1 MLQSRCLLD
10 PAATQAKGPL
20 HVIPLT
26 LRLRNFM
33 CYRDNVPPLYL
44 EGVHIACLCGENGA
58 GKSSLL
64 DAMTWALWGQAR
76 AKSDDDLIYIG
87 KDEMEVDLEFHAA
100 ESKYRVIR
108 KRERA
113 VGKRAGKS
121 ILELQLFSGN
131 AWQAMSGS
139 GIRETQAKIVALLH
153 LDYETFINSAFLVQG
168 RADEF
173 TNQPPDKRKEVL
185 AQILNLSYYESL
197 AEKARESARRR
208 EGLRF
213 SLEQTIAE
221 MSAQVAGRAEL
232 ARQLEESRAKVG
244 EQAALLEGLEASL
257 QQARREKQAL
267 ELKRARA
274 EETRQM
280 LKGVEES
287 LARLA
292 RRREQTQRTVESYQA
307 TLKEA
312 QAIEEGF
319 TWLQSAEKEVAALD
333 VAARTYL
340 ELTQRRASLESA
352 IERAKA
358 ELTANRRVAAAQVKE
373 LEARAAEGEKAA
385 GRLPAIEQALAKLH
399 DLQEQIAAKR
409 AEAEAAAEQA
419 AELRAANAKLKEEM
433 VEIKGK
439 MDQVKQ
445 GKGQCPLCL
454 TDLSE
459 DRCANVL
466 QTYEQLGKA
475 KRAQYDA
482 NESSLKAKQQA
493 SQAAQKA
500 IQEFEATVRAE
511 QPKLQREHAMLKH
524 AADEKTKAEAAL
536 PPLSATIAAIEKQLA
551 ESSFAGKQQKE
562 LGTAIA
568 GLASLKYDEAAHDAA
583 RAAYQRLRPFEER
596 ARQLKEARER
606 APQAQQELD
615 QTARDI
621 QLNEQNAAQLRKS
634 VEQGGQ
640 ETAELPQLAQ
650 QVARE
655 EQAQRE
661 AAQALQALRDSLG
674 AVQARLTQLAEVE
687 ANLANRQDALRQA
700 AEEQAAFEELAI
712 AFSRKGIQALMI
724 ESALPEIEEEANRLL
739 GRMTDNR
746 MTLKLETQANLK
758 TKDGVKETL
767 EIRVADELG
776 TRNYELFSGGEA
788 FRINLALRIALSRL
802 LARRAG
808 APLPTLFIDEG
819 FGTQDP
825 AGRDRIAETI
835 NAISG
840 DFERIIVITHIEELK
855 EQFPVRIEVVKTP
868 EGSTFSMN

>member
-1 MLQSRCLLD
+1 
-10 PAATQAKGPL
+10 
-20 HVIPLT
+20 
-26 LRLRNFM
+26 M

-64 DAMTWALWGQAR
+64 DAVTWALWGQAR

-87 KDEMEVDLEFHAA
+87 RDEMEVDLEFYAA

-113 VGKRAGKS
+113 AGKRQGKS

-131 AWQAMSGS
+131 SWQAVSGS
-139 GIRETQAKIVALLH
+139 GVRETQAKINGLLH
-153 LDYETFINSAFLVQG
+153 LDYDTFINSAFLVQG

-185 AQILNLSYYESL
+185 AQILNLNYYESL
-197 AEKARESARRR
+197 AERARENARRR
-208 EGLRF
+208 DALRVT
-213 SLEQTIAE
+213 LEQAIAE
-221 MSAQVAGRAEL
+221 MAQQVAGRADLEIQL
-232 ARQLEESRAKVG
+232 AESRAKVAG
-244 EQAALLEGLEASL
+244 QTQLVEGREVSL
-257 QQARREKQAL
+257 QRLRQEKQAL

-292 RRREQTQRTVESYQA
+292 RRRDQA
-307 TLKEA
+307 QQAVDAFERILKEA
-312 QAIEEGF
+312 EAIEAGAEQ
-319 TWLQSAEKEVAALD
+319 LKAAEKEAASLD
-333 VAARTYL
+333 LAARTYL
-340 ELTQRRASLESA
+340 DLTQKRASLEGA

-358 ELTANRRVAAAQVKE
+358 ELSANRRVAAAQVKD
-373 LEARAAEGEKAA
+373 LEARAAGGEEAA
-385 GRLPAIEQALAKLH
+385 ARLPAIEAALAALH
-399 DLQEQIAAKR
+399 DLQAQITAKR
-409 AEAEAAAEQA
+409 AEGEAAVEEA
-419 AELRAANAKLKEEM
+419 AGLRAANARLKEEM
-433 VEIKGK
+433 VEIKDK
-439 MDQVKQ
+439 MEQVRQ
-445 GKGQCPLCL
+445 GKGRCPLCL

-459 DRCANVL
+459 DRCTGVL
-466 QTYEQLGKA
+466 QTYEQQGKA

-482 NESSLKAKQQA
+482 NDAALKAKQQA
-493 SQAAQKA
+493 TQAAHKA
-500 IQEFEATVRAE
+500 VQELEAKLHAE
-511 QPKLQREHAMLKH
+511 QPKLQREHASLRH
-524 AADEKTKAEAAL
+524 VADERAKAEAAL
-536 PPLSATIAAIEKQLA
+536 PTLR
-551 ESSFAGKQQKE
+551 
-562 LGTAIA
+562 TAIA
-568 GLASLKYDEAAHDAA
+568 AFDRQLAGGAFAAREQAELTAIAARLAALGYDQSTHDAA
-583 RAAYQRLRPFEER
+583 KVSFQRLRPFEER
-596 ARQLKEARER
+596 ARQLREAREKLPHAR
-606 APQAQQELD
+606 KELEQAAQ
-615 QTARDI
+615 DI
-621 QLNEQNAAQLRKS
+621 RFNEENAARLRKAA
-634 VEQGGQ
+634 EQGAQ
-640 ETAELPQLAQ
+640 ETAELPKLTQRLAG
-650 QVARE
+650 E
-655 EQAQRE
+655 EQAHRLAAAALQSLRE
-661 AAQALQALRDSLG
+661 SLGAAQAKLQY
-674 AVQARLTQLAEVE
+674 VAEVE
-687 ANLANRQDALRQA
+687 AGLAKRQEALRLA
-700 AEEQAAFEELAI
+700 ADERSAFEELAV
-712 AFSRKGIQALMI
+712 AFGRKGIQALMI

-746 MTLKLETQANLK
+746 MTLKLETQASLRS
-758 TKDGVKETL
+758 KDGVKETL

-776 TRNYELFSGGEA
+776 TRPYETFSGGEA

-840 DFERIIVITHIEELK
+840 DFERIIVITHIDEMK